1 MQNPRKKI
9 ILNEI
14 LFWKQNKLL
23 PEQYCDFLMTL
34 YSEGNEIESEEEI
47 SHKNA
52 IKAKEKRNNMLFITL
67 LSLVVVVLILLLF
80 LMTEAVWIMAI
91 ITGVVACALMVGAF
105 MIAKKNGLLAPILQV
120 LSALL
125 IFGLSVKV
133 SLTYFADNLIVLYSL
148 LIANC
153 FNFATINTNCRLP
166 ILFLSELAI
175 VNCQLSKLCVQLKSK
190 V

>member
-47 SHKNA
+47 SHKKA
-52 IKAKEKRNNMLFITL
+52 VKAKEKRNNILLITS
-67 LSLVVVVLILLLF
+67 LSLVAVVLIVLLF
-80 LMTEAVWIMAI
+80 LMTEAVWIMAL
-91 ITGVVACALMVGAF
+91 ITGVVACALTVGAF
-105 MIAKKNGLLAPILQV
+105 IIAKKNALLAPILQV

-133 SLTYFADNLIVLYSL
+133 SLTYFADNLLVLYSL

-153 FNFATINTNCRLP
+153 LMWLITGLKIKLMYFTISGVIGLV
-166 ILFLSELAI
+166 ILI
-175 VNCQLSKLCVQLKSK
+175 GYQIIIWT
-190 V
+190 